1 MHSTVHTPLSAKQRR
16 HCVLQAR
23 LETPSYL
30 TRLGAVWLGFFVLV
44 AGPIAFQTFDPS
56 KQVLAKLLLS
66 KQNSRDHMVLWL
78 LEHSATFCSKQ

>member
-1 MHSTVHTPLSAKQRR
+1 MHSIVHTPLGAKERR
-16 HCVLQAR
+16 HRVLQAR

-56 KQVLAKLLLS
+56 KQVLAKLALYMHS
-66 KQNSRDHMVLWL
+66 IRNHVVLWL
-78 LEHSATFCSKQ
+78 VE